1 MTTIKFGTDG
11 WRGIIAQDF
20 TFDNVRACAQAVA
33 DYVRGRGMAER
44 GLVVGYDTRFASE
57 DFGAAVA
64 EVLAASGVKAYLC
77 NKPAPTPVISYNIVT
92 RGAAG
97 AAIITASHNPH
108 LWNGFKYKPEYAGSA
123 TPEVTAELE
132 RRIAQVQTKGHPKQ
146 MPLAE
151 GLSKGLIAHIDAS
164 TPYLEHIAQ
173 LVDLAPVKK
182 AGLKVV
188 VDSMYGAGAGY
199 LKSLLDGGRTEV
211 VEINGERNPLFPGI
225 ERPEPIAQNLVR
237 LSSIVKESRAS
248 VGLATDG
255 DADRIG
261 IVDERGTFVTQL
273 QVFALLALYLL
284 EVRGERGP
292 LVKSRT
298 TTSMIYRLGELFKVP
313 VVETPVGF
321 KYIAPIMLKENA
333 LIGGEESG
341 GFGFRGHIPE
351 RDGILSGLYFLDL
364 MVKLG
369 KSPTELIDHLYRK
382 VGPHHYD
389 RLDLHL
395 DPEQQPPILARVAA
409 ARPAVLDGT
418 KVTAIDTEDGFRFRL
433 QDGAWLLVRFSGTE
447 PVVRIYAEAA
457 SPQRVQRLLAEGRKI
472 AGI

>member
-1 MTTIKFGTDG
+1 MTSIKFGTDG

-33 DYVRGRGMAER
+33 DYVKDRGMAGR

-77 NKPAPTPVISYNIVT
+77 ARPTPTPVISYNIVS

-97 AAIITASHNPH
+97 AAIITASHNPP
-108 LWNGFKYKPEYAGSA
+108 LYNGFKYKPEYAGSA

-132 RRIAQVQTKGHPKQ
+132 RRIAEAQTKGPLEP

-151 GLSKGLIAHIDAS
+151 GLSKGLIEYIDAS
-164 TPYLEHIAQ
+164 TPYLEHIAR
-173 LVDLAPVKK
+173 LVDLAPVRG

-188 VDSMYGAGAGY
+188 VDSMHGAGAGY

-211 VEINGERNPLFPGI
+211 TEINAERNPLFPGM
-225 ERPEPIAQNLVR
+225 ERPEPIAHNLSR
-237 LSSIVKESRAS
+237 LSTVVRESGAS

-261 IVDERGTFVTQL
+261 IIDERGGFVTQL
-273 QVFALLALYLL
+273 QVFALLTLYLL

-313 VVETPVGF
+313 VRETPVGF
-321 KYIAPIMLKENA
+321 KYIAPIMIRENA

-351 RDGILSGLYFLDL
+351 RDGILSGLYLLDL
-364 MVKLG
+364 MVKLR
-369 KSPTELIDHLYRK
+369 KSPTQLIDYLYSK
-382 VGPHHYD
+382 VGTHHYD
-389 RLDLHL
+389 RIDLPLPQEEH
-395 DPEQQPPILARVAA
+395 PAIIARVSA
-409 ARPAVLDGT
+409 ARPATLDGT
-418 KVTAIDTEDGFRFRL
+418 RVADIDSEDGFRFRL
-433 QDGAWLLVRFSGTE
+433 EDGAWLLVRFSGTE

-457 SPQRVQRLLAEGRKI
+457 SPERVQRLLAEGRKM